1 MWEASSVNHF
11 SNSKL
16 VEMKT
21 IEALF
26 DNDTIDMVYV
36 HFVDEDMD
44 QVFLTATSQWK

>member
-1 MWEASSVNHF
+1 MWGASSENHF
-11 SNSKL
+11 SNSEL

-44 QVFLTATSQWK
+44 QMFLTATSQ